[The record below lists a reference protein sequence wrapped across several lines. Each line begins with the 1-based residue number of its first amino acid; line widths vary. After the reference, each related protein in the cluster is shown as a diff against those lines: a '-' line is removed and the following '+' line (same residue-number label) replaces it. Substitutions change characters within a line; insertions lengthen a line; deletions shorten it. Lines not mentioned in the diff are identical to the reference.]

1 MVKKIT
7 LLQPF
12 MEEGMFRWI
21 PPKTWKYHGLAR
33 GDPLL
38 KGNETM
44 KFFIDTANTDEIR
57 KAYEMGVID
66 GVTTN
71 PSLISKE
78 NRDFESLIK
87 EIFQIIQGLP
97 ISLEVLSL
105 KFEGMVEEA
114 RGLAK
119 MGENIVV
126 KIPMTAEGLKAIK
139 VLISEGIKTN
149 TTLVFSP
156 TQALLAAKAGTTY
169 VSPFIGRL
177 DDISQTGMD
186 LVEQIVAIFDNYG
199 FESEVIVSSIR
210 HPIHVLEAALIGADV
225 ATIPYKVIE
234 QLVRHPLTDIGIDRF
249 LADWKKVPKK

>member
-1 MVKKIT
+1 
-7 LLQPF
+7 
-12 MEEGMFRWI
+12 
-21 PPKTWKYHGLAR
+21 
-33 GDPLL
+33 
-38 KGNETM
+38 M
-44 KFFIDTANTDEIR
+44 KFFIDTANPREIR

-71 PSLISKE
+71 PTLISKE
-78 NRDFESLIK
+78 NRDFTSLIR
-87 EIFQIIQGLP
+87 EICDIIQGLP

-105 KFEGMVEEA
+105 KAEA
-114 RGLAK
+114 MIEDARNLSERGD
-119 MGENIVV
+119 NIVV
-126 KIPMTAEGLKAIK
+126 KIPMTADGLRAIK
-139 VLISEGIKTN
+139 VLVGEGIKTN

-186 LVEQIVAIFDNYG
+186 LVAQMVTIFKNYG
-199 FESEVIVSSIR
+199 FGSKVIVSSIR

-234 QLVRHPLTDIGIDRF
+234 QLVQHPLTDIGIEKF
-249 LADWKKVPKK
+249 LADWEKVPKK

>member
-1 MVKKIT
+1 
-7 LLQPF
+7 
-12 MEEGMFRWI
+12 
-21 PPKTWKYHGLAR
+21 
-33 GDPLL
+33 
-38 KGNETM
+38 M
-44 KFFIDTANTDEIR
+44 KFFIDTANTNEIR

-87 EIFQIIQGLP
+87 DICQIIQGLP
-97 ISLEVLSL
+97 VSLEVLSL

-126 KIPMTAEGLKAIK
+126 KIPMTAEGLRAIK

-234 QLVRHPLTDIGIDRF
+234 QLIRHPLTDIGIDRF

>member
-1 MVKKIT
+1 
-7 LLQPF
+7 
-12 MEEGMFRWI
+12 
-21 PPKTWKYHGLAR
+21 
-33 GDPLL
+33 
-38 KGNETM
+38 M
-44 KFFIDTANTDEIR
+44 KFFIDTANPDEI
-57 KAYEMGVID
+57 KMAYEMGVID

-71 PSLISKE
+71 PTLISKE
-78 NRDFESLIK
+78 KKDFESLIE
-87 EIFQIIQGLP
+87 EICKIVKGLP

-105 KFEGMVEEA
+105 NSEGMIEEA
-114 RGLAK
+114 RRLSR

-126 KIPMTAEGLKAIK
+126 KIPMTTEGLKAIK
-139 VLISEGIKTN
+139 ALVSDGIKTN

-177 DDISQTGMD
+177 DDIAQTGME
-186 LVEQIVAIFDNYG
+186 LIEQIVKIFTNYG
-199 FESEVIVSSIR
+199 FESQVIVSSIR

-234 QLVRHPLTDIGIDRF
+234 QLAKHPLTDIGIERF

>member
-1 MVKKIT
+1 
-7 LLQPF
+7 
-12 MEEGMFRWI
+12 
-21 PPKTWKYHGLAR
+21 
-33 GDPLL
+33 
-38 KGNETM
+38 M
-44 KFFIDTANTDEIR
+44 KFFIDTANPGEIK

-87 EIFQIIQGLP
+87 EICEIIQGLP
-97 ISLEVLSL
+97 ISLEVISL
-105 KFEGMVEEA
+105 KAEGMIEEA
-114 RGLAK
+114 RTLAK
-119 MGENIVV
+119 LGENIVV

-139 VLISEGIKTN
+139 VLVSEGIKTN
-149 TTLVFSP
+149 TTLVFSA

-186 LVEQIVAIFDNYG
+186 LIEQIVTIFENYG
-199 FESEVIVSSIR
+199 FDSEVIVASVRS
-210 HPIHVLEAALIGADV
+210 PIHVLEAALIGADV

-234 QLVRHPLTDIGIDRF
+234 QLVQHPLTDIGIERF

>member
-1 MVKKIT
+1 
-7 LLQPF
+7 
-12 MEEGMFRWI
+12 
-21 PPKTWKYHGLAR
+21 
-33 GDPLL
+33 
-38 KGNETM
+38 M
-44 KFFIDTANTDEIR
+44 KFFIDTANTNEIR

-87 EIFQIIQGLP
+87 DICQIIQGLP

-234 QLVRHPLTDIGIDRF
+234 QLIRHPLTDIGIDRF

>member
-1 MVKKIT
+1 
-7 LLQPF
+7 
-12 MEEGMFRWI
+12 
-21 PPKTWKYHGLAR
+21 
-33 GDPLL
+33 
-38 KGNETM
+38 M
-44 KFFIDTANTDEIR
+44 KFFIDTANPGEIR
-57 KAYEMGVID
+57 KAYEMGVVD

-71 PSLISKE
+71 PTLISKE
-78 NRDFESLIK
+78 NRDFKSLIE
-87 EIFQIIQGLP
+87 EICGIIQGLP

-105 KFEGMVEEA
+105 DAGGMIKEA
-114 RGLAK
+114 RNLAE
-119 MGENIVV
+119 MGKNIVV

-139 VLISEGIKTN
+139 VLVSEKIKTN

-186 LVEQIVAIFDNYG
+186 LVEQIVTIFNNYN
-199 FESEVIVSSIR
+199 FETEVIVASIR

-234 QLVRHPLTDIGIDRF
+234 QLVKHPLTDIGIDRF
-249 LADWKKVPKK
+249 LEDWKKVPKK

>member
-1 MVKKIT
+1 
-7 LLQPF
+7 
-12 MEEGMFRWI
+12 
-21 PPKTWKYHGLAR
+21 
-33 GDPLL
+33 
-38 KGNETM
+38 M
-44 KFFIDTANTDEIR
+44 KFFIDTANPGEIR
-57 KAYEMGVID
+57 KAHEMGVID

-78 NRDFESLIK
+78 NRDFIPLIK
-87 EIFQIIQGLP
+87 EICEIIQGLP

-105 KFEGMVEEA
+105 NAEGMIEEA
-114 RGLAK
+114 RNLAE

-126 KIPMTAEGLKAIK
+126 KIPMTTEGLKAIK
-139 VLISEGIKTN
+139 VLAAEEIKTN

-177 DDISQTGMD
+177 DDISQIGMD
-186 LVEQIVAIFDNYG
+186 LVSQIMTIFKNYG
-199 FESEVIVSSIR
+199 FGSKVIVSSIR
-210 HPIHVLEAALIGADV
+210 HPIHVMEAALIGADV

-234 QLVRHPLTDIGIDRF
+234 QLARHPLTDIGIEKF

>member
-1 MVKKIT
+1 
-7 LLQPF
+7 
-12 MEEGMFRWI
+12 
-21 PPKTWKYHGLAR
+21 
-33 GDPLL
+33 
-38 KGNETM
+38 M
-44 KFFIDTANTDEIR
+44 KFFIDTANPDEINR
-57 KAYEMGVID
+57 AYEMGVID

-71 PSLISKE
+71 PTLISKE
-78 NRDFESLIK
+78 KKDFESLIE
-87 EIFQIIQGLP
+87 EICKIIKGLP

-105 KFEGMVEEA
+105 NSEGMIEEA
-114 RGLAK
+114 RRLSR

-126 KIPMTAEGLKAIK
+126 KIPMTTEGLKAIK
-139 VLISEGIKTN
+139 VLVSEGIKTN

-177 DDISQTGMD
+177 DDIAQTGME
-186 LVEQIVAIFDNYG
+186 LIEQIVTIFTNYG
-199 FESEVIVSSIR
+199 FESQVIVSSIR

-234 QLVRHPLTDIGIDRF
+234 QLVKHPLTDIGIERF

>member
-1 MVKKIT
+1 
-7 LLQPF
+7 
-12 MEEGMFRWI
+12 
-21 PPKTWKYHGLAR
+21 
-33 GDPLL
+33 
-38 KGNETM
+38 M
-44 KFFIDTANTDEIR
+44 KFFIDTANPGEIK

-87 EIFQIIQGLP
+87 EICEIIQGLP

-105 KFEGMVEEA
+105 DSDGMIKEA
-114 RGLAK
+114 RKLSKRGK
-119 MGENIVV
+119 NIVV
-126 KIPMTAEGLKAIK
+126 KIPMTSEGLKAIK
-139 VLISEGIKTN
+139 VLASEGIKTN

-186 LVEQIVAIFDNYG
+186 LVEQIMTIFDNYD
-199 FESEVIVSSIR
+199 FQSQVIVSSIR

-234 QLVRHPLTDIGIDRF
+234 QLVKHPLTDIGIERF
-249 LADWKKVPKK
+249 LEDWKKVPKK